1 MGKEDINLKN
11 YFNDAGRYADLWNG
25 GVFEGKQIVKPDELQ
40 EVHPSVFKADNHAVM
55 ERSRDAV
62 MKQTLTGQRFILLA
76 VENQKIIDYSMPVR
90 IMLEEALTYD
100 QQRKEIVREKKRA
113 ENDGVQ
119 ELYKNAGELLYKFR
133 RKDKLQPV
141 VTLVAYWG
149 EELWDGPVNLHDMI
163 DFGSELGQGNCLKN
177 AEIQKLIPEYPLHF
191 IDMSQIE
198 HPEYFKT
205 ELRPFLEL
213 YQRRNDKTEF
223 VEYIRNNENA
233 QKMDDESWYMLG
245 QVTHSEELM
254 KAIALKNDKCEES
267 EAMCKALEDFYN
279 DGVEE
284 GKSIGKEEGRTEG
297 KAEGKAEI
305 VASVRKMHLRGFGAE
320 EIADLLDQGQRI
332 IEQILNLITD
342 NPEADNLQIA
352 KKLLEKEGVA

>member
-1 MGKEDINLKN
+1 
-11 YFNDAGRYADLWNG
+11 
-25 GVFEGKQIVKPDELQ
+25 
-40 EVHPSVFKADNHAVM
+40 
-55 ERSRDAV
+55 
-62 MKQTLTGQRFILLA
+62 
-76 VENQKIIDYSMPVR
+76 
-90 IMLEEALTYD
+90 
-100 QQRKEIVREKKRA
+100 
-113 ENDGVQ
+113 
-119 ELYKNAGELLYKFR
+119 
-133 RKDKLQPV
+133 
-141 VTLVAYWG
+141 
-149 EELWDGPVNLHDMI
+149 
-163 DFGSELGQGNCLKN
+163 
-177 AEIQKLIPEYPLHF
+177 
-191 IDMSQIE
+191 MSQIE

-305 VASVRKMHLRGFGAE
+305 ARAMLAKGMDMEVISELTGISIGELK
-320 EIADLLDQGQRI
+320 DL
-332 IEQILNLITD
+332 
-342 NPEADNLQIA
+342 
-352 KKLLEKEGVA
+352 